1 MTTARVLSIGIAP
14 AAGAPMQAV
23 ELVRA
28 VAGQGL
34 EGDRY
39 FTQSGTFSATPG
51 AGRGLTLIEAEAVEA
66 MNAKLGTQFA
76 PGDMRRN
83 IVTRGV
89 ALNHLVG
96 REFRVGGARVR
107 GIRLCEPCD
116 YLESLTQ
123 PGAKSA
129 MLHRCGLRADILES
143 GTIRVG
149 DWVAVLDAAEENK
162 DLIRRYYDEM
172 WNPWN
177 FAKAEEILAGDILFR
192 GSLGTETKGRAQFC
206 DYMRQ
211 VQRAFPDFH
220 NTIEE
225 IVAEDDRV
233 VARLA
238 YRGTHR
244 GEIFGLA
251 PTGKA
256 IAYAGAAFFRIAD
269 GKVTEGWVLGDL
281 LSLLRQLGARS
292 LP

>member
-123 PGAKSA
+123 PGVKSA